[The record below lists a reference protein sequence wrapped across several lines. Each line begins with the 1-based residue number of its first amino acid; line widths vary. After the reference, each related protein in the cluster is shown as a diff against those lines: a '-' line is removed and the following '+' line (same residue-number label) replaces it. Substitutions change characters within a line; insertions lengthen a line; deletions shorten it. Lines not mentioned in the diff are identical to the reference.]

1 MTAPLKAIDGNADLP
16 ALMTELAARARAA
29 ARVLALASPEQKNRA
44 LEAMERA
51 IRANAAAILAANAE
65 DVAEV
70 RAGGATSAFIDR
82 LTLTQARIDAMA
94 DGIATVREIADPVG
108 VVTESW
114 QRPNGMTI
122 ERVRVPLG
130 VVAVIFESR
139 PNVAADAGVLC
150 LKSGNAVILRGGS
163 DSFRSCR
170 AIHDCL
176 VQGLREAGLPEAAIT
191 LVPTR
196 DRAAV
201 GLLLTGLNGGID
213 VIVPRG
219 GKSLVARVEAEARVP
234 VFAHLEGVNHVYV
247 DHAANL
253 EMAKSI
259 VLNAKMRRPGVCGAA
274 ETLLVDRAGAATSLK
289 PLVEM
294 LIDAGCEVRGDDAVQ
309 RTDARVK
316 PASDEDWDTEYE
328 DAIIAA
334 KVVDGVDEAIAHIHN
349 HGSHHTDAIVTEDE
363 NDRAQISQRGRFGD
377 RAAQRIDPVRR
388 RRRIRLRRGNRHR
401 HREIPRPR
409 PGRRRATD
417 QLQISRPRHRADAAV
432 NIAFSSEVGTGSRK
446 ENASNRESRIGGSS
460 VERSVSRV
468 AITRPD
474 HSAPYQRHAHRP
486 ARRLVQSAA
495 CRASRHQPVR
505 DQAAE
510 ARPRVVAG
518 DAGQSAQ
525 GPWRL
530 ARSRRTRRG
539 RAPDGERSAH
549 RCQLSRIRHRN
560 AIHCRHD

>member
-1 MTAPLKAIDGNADLP
+1 LLDL
-16 ALMTELAARARAA
+16 MIGLATRARAA
-29 ARVLALASPEQKNRA
+29 ARVLALASPAQKNRA

-51 IRANAAAILAANAE
+51 MRAHASAILAANAE
-65 DVAEV
+65 DVAEA
-70 RAGGATSAFIDR
+70 RSGGASTAFIDR
-82 LTLTQARIDAMA
+82 LTLTPARIDAMA
-94 DGIATVREIADPVG
+94 DGIMTVRDIPDPVG
-108 VVTESW
+108 IVTESW

-170 AIHDCL
+170 AIHGCL
-176 VQGLREAGLPEAAIT
+176 VQGLREADLPEASIA

-196 DRAAV
+196 DRSAV
-201 GLLLTGLNGGID
+201 GLLLSGLNGGID

-274 ETLLVDRAGAATSLK
+274 ETLLIDRAGAATTLK

-309 RTDARVK
+309 QADARVK
-316 PASDEDWDTEYE
+316 PATDEDWGTEYE

-334 KVVDGVDEAIAHIHN
+334 KVVDGIDEALAHIHN
-349 HGSHHTDAIVTEDE
+349 HGSHHTDAIVTDDDE
-363 NDRAQISQRGRFGD
+363 TARKFLNEVDSAIVLHNASTQFADGGEFGFGAEIGIATGKFHARG
-377 RAAQRIDPVRR
+377 PV
-388 RRRIRLRRGNRHR
+388 GA
-401 HREIPRPR
+401 E
-409 PGRRRATD
+409 
-417 QLQISRPRHRADAAV
+417 QLTSFKYRVH
-432 NIAFSSEVGTGSRK
+432 GTGQ
-446 ENASNRESRIGGSS
+446 
-460 VERSVSRV
+460 
-468 AITRPD
+468 TRP
-474 HSAPYQRHAHRP
+474 
-486 ARRLVQSAA
+486 
-495 CRASRHQPVR
+495 
-505 DQAAE
+505 
-510 ARPRVVAG
+510 
-518 DAGQSAQ
+518 
-525 GPWRL
+525 
-530 ARSRRTRRG
+530 
-539 RAPDGERSAH
+539 
-549 RCQLSRIRHRN
+549 
-560 AIHCRHD
+560 

>member
-1 MTAPLKAIDGNADLP
+1 MSAPLKAIDGNADLP
-16 ALMTELAARARAA
+16 ALMNGLASRARAA
-29 ARVLALASPEQKNRA
+29 ARLLALASPEQKNRA
-44 LEAMERA
+44 LEAMERS
-51 IRANAAAILAANAE
+51 IRGHAAQILAANGE

-70 RAGGATSAFIDR
+70 RAAGATAAFIDR
-82 LTLTQARIDAMA
+82 LTLTQARVDAMA
-94 DGIATVREIADPVG
+94 DGIATVRGISDPVG

-176 VQGLREAGLPEAAIT
+176 VQDLREADLPEAAIT

-201 GLLLTGLNGGID
+201 GLLLGGLNGGID

-247 DHAANL
+247 DRAADL

-259 VLNAKMRRPGVCGAA
+259 VLNAKMRRVGVCGAA
-274 ETLLVDRAGAATSLK
+274 ETLLVDRAGASFSLK

-294 LIDAGCEVRGDDAVQ
+294 LIDAGCEVRGDEAVQ
-309 RTDARVK
+309 RVDARVR
-316 PASDEDWDTEYE
+316 PATDEDWDAEYL

-334 KVVDGVDEAIAHIHN
+334 RLVDGVDGAIAHVQN
-349 HGSHHTDAIVTEDE
+349 HGSHHTDAIVTDDAKAAEKFLKEVDSAIVLHNASTQFADGGE
-363 NDRAQISQRGRFGD
+363 FGFGAEIGIATGKFHARG
-377 RAAQRIDPVRR
+377 PV
-388 RRRIRLRRGNRHR
+388 GV
-401 HREIPRPR
+401 
-409 PGRRRATD
+409 D
-417 QLQISRPRHRADAAV
+417 QLTSFKYRIH
-432 NIAFSSEVGTGSRK
+432 GTGQ
-446 ENASNRESRIGGSS
+446 
-460 VERSVSRV
+460 
-468 AITRPD
+468 TRP
-474 HSAPYQRHAHRP
+474 
-486 ARRLVQSAA
+486 
-495 CRASRHQPVR
+495 
-505 DQAAE
+505 
-510 ARPRVVAG
+510 
-518 DAGQSAQ
+518 
-525 GPWRL
+525 
-530 ARSRRTRRG
+530 
-539 RAPDGERSAH
+539 
-549 RCQLSRIRHRN
+549 
-560 AIHCRHD
+560 